1 MSTQWNWQLNTYVS
15 KLIECLE
22 QNIRKQIDCKWPSNT
37 KQMNRLQIIQIEK
50 WKYKAVRKYK
60 TKPDEFSTCSYFFC
74 LFVPI

>member
-1 MSTQWNWQLNTYVS
+1 
-15 KLIECLE
+15 
-22 QNIRKQIDCKWPSNT
+22 
-37 KQMNRLQIIQIEK
+37 MNRLQIIQIEK